1 MRSRNYLIFFFMVV
15 PHGGECEVRKE
26 RTQGEPERGRQRRGG
41 REGPRQA
48 AGRGT
53 IARDC
58 TGLHPGSRGP
68 EPYFGIP
75 RRFFPSLFPL
85 VLFLFPT
92 RLASRSSSA
101 LFIPYH
107 PCQHRDLNTQAS
119 TPSTV
124 LDLSSPASQ
133 IRLRPSPCAL
143 PQVLR
148 IGVFLLSG
156 LNTSLFSFV
165 FSRNID

>member
-1 MRSRNYLIFFFMVV
+1 MAGTLSRLYAFEGLPDFLF
-15 PHGGECEVRKE
+15 HGGPPWRRVRGKE
-26 RTQGEPERGRQRRGG
+26 GKNTGRARARATET
-41 REGPRQA
+41 RGPR
-48 AGRGT
+48 GT
-53 IARDC
+53 A
-58 TGLHPGSRGP
+58 PGPRGP
-68 EPYFGIP
+68 GNPSP
-75 RRFFPSLFPL
+75 TSAFPAASFRVSSCSSSL